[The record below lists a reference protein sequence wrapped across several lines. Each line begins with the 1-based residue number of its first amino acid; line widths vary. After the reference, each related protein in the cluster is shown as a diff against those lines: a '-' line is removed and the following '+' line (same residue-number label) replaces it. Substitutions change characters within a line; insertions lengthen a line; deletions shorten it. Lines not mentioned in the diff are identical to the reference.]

1 MEDLYCLETT
11 MEMKAI
17 KRLELMYED
26 QAEKDEKRIKM
37 RKKLS
42 KLNERIEELR
52 DEIEKA
58 NKEVKK
64 IVNNELQKKLKEKS
78 KLEREIYKTKDLKNT
93 IDLAVGKMFITSL
106 YVDQY
111 NLNNDTIDLEKY
123 LNSLGKYN
131 KLKKFYF

>member
-1 MEDLYCLETT
+1 

-58 NKEVKK
+58 NTEVKK

-93 IDLAVGKMFITSL
+93 IDLAVGKCLLQVYMWI
-106 YVDQY
+106 
-111 NLNNDTIDLEKY
+111 NII
-123 LNSLGKYN
+123 
-131 KLKKFYF
+131 